1 MVTHVRGGLLP
12 RPRPE
17 GRPVVLGPLAGRPR
31 PLLFDPLVRP
41 PPRELFFPMADDWHD
56 SS

>member
-1 MVTHVRGGLLP
+1 MVTHLRGGLLP

-31 PLLFDPLVRP
+31 PLPFDPLFRP
-41 PPRELFFPMADDWHD
+41 PPRELFFPMADERHD
-56 SS
+56 ST